1 MSESF
6 SPSASYHRRR
16 QNLLW
21 ARGAALA
28 AGGFFLLLLVTGSLV
43 ESWLVKRFALSDMGF
58 VSFVIF
64 VIGVGFFLFIYSL
77 ALSRL
82 TLHFSYWLERT
93 RTVRFVVQVLFLIA
107 YGYAITSMR
116 DVRLLI
122 PVAVSKVFSIFLYFR
137 FWESQIASLRLRRR
151 NRPQA
156 REFLL
161 SVRAFLVCRWILV
174 ASWLLLC
181 LGFALSL
188 VSSDPVVDFTGW
200 EAVLLLGGFYLLFRV
215 FVRNQYAH
223 PDVW

>member
-1 MSESF
+1 MSASF

-16 QNLLW
+16 QNLFL
-21 ARGAALA
+21 AKSAALA
-28 AGGFFLLLLVTGSLV
+28 AGGFFLLLLVTVSLV
-43 ESWLVKRFALSDMGF
+43 ESWLVKRFAFTYTGSANFVFFLS
-58 VSFVIF
+58 
-64 VIGVGFFLFIYSL
+64 GVGFFLFIYSL

-93 RTVRFVVQVLFLIA
+93 RTARFVVQVLFLIA
-107 YGYAITSMR
+107 YGFAITSMR

-122 PVAVSKVFSIFLYFR
+122 PVAVSKIFSVFLFFR

-151 NRPQA
+151 NRPQP

-161 SVRAFLVCRWILV
+161 SLKAFLICRWILM
-174 ASWLLLC
+174 ACWLLLC

-188 VSSDPVVDFTGW
+188 VSSDPVVDLTGW
-200 EAVLLLGGFYLLFRV
+200 EAVLLLGGFYLLFRA

-223 PDVW
+223 PASW